1 MTNHAITELTS
12 RERMLR
18 ALKHEQPDHI
28 PCSFMSFTALRKRC
42 QEDLYELV
50 KAERALGLDSFL
62 FIPSTPRPLRPEHPE
77 LRGLPVRFHPA
88 VSTREW
94 RENLPKTLPILHK
107 EYTTPGGKLQTS
119 VRLSD
124 VWPHGDHIPFMDD
137 FQVPAAIKPLVTEPR
152 DLEALQFMLA
162 PPQPGDVAA
171 FQREVEKAKAFVKE
185 LGVLLAGG
193 WGVGS
198 DMANWLC
205 GVAAL
210 TMLAINQPAFVTDL
224 LEMIHAWN
232 MKRMQVV
239 LSAPVD
245 LYIYRAWYEGCD
257 FVRPKFFRQTILP
270 RLKEA
275 VALAHN
281 HGAMFGYIC
290 TSGTQPMLD
299 MYLEAGIDVLIGIDP
314 VQGTYT
320 DMDLM
325 KSKIGERICL
335 WGGLSGAIT
344 VEQGT
349 AEEVRAAVK
358 LAVEKLG
365 PRGFILSPI
374 DNLTL
379 DMPRT
384 WENVDVLIDEWR
396 RLR

>member
-1 MTNHAITELTS
+1 MTELTS

-88 VSTREW
+88 VTTREW
-94 RENLPKTLPILHK
+94 RENLPNALPIMHK

-193 WGVGS
+193 WGVDS

-224 LEMIHAWN
+224 LEMIHAWD

-281 HGAMFGYIC
+281 RGAMFGYIC

-379 DMPRT
+379 DTPRT